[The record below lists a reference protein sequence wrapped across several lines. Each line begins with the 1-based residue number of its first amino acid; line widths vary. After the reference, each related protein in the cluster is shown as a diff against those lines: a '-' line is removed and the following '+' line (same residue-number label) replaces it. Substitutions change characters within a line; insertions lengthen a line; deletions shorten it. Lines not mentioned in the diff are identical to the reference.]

1 MLTKS
6 DIETSVYGPVNVELQ
21 RVIASLIAVA
31 DREDAENIESD
42 AVLQERLEH
51 ILSAPGKRVRPAITL
66 LTSKLWGGTP
76 TEEQVTM
83 AAAVELLHIATLVH
97 DDMVDRADLRRGRA
111 TPSNLW
117 GGRIAVLL
125 GDYLFAAAAMFVCDT
140 NNVRVIKRFA
150 ETIMELAKGELTELI
165 GEGDS
170 LSSQDAYFK
179 RIYNKTGSL
188 FTTAAESGAILANA
202 SAADE
207 ARMHDYGYSL
217 GMAYQV
223 MDDVLDFTS
232 TSEELGKPACN
243 DLRQGILTLPS
254 IMLLERSP
262 DDNPVTR
269 LLNGSPEDKEIHLEQ
284 AVNQM
289 RDTGI
294 FDECIVVADDYV
306 RRALESLH
314 DFDDSEAKSSL
325 HTLATFA
332 SNRPH

>member
-1 MLTKS
+1 MLTKG
-6 DIETSVYGPVNVELQ
+6 DIETSVYGSVEVELE
-21 RVIASLIAVA
+21 RVIASLMAVA
-31 DREDAENIESD
+31 DREDAENIDSD

-51 ILSAPGKRVRPAITL
+51 ILAAPGKRVRPAITL
-66 LTSKLWGGTP
+66 LTSKLWGANP
-76 TEEQVTM
+76 TEDQVTM

-117 GGRIAVLL
+117 GGRVAVLL
-125 GDYLFAAAAMFVCDT
+125 GDYLFAASAMFVCDT
-140 NNVRVIKRFA
+140 GNVRVIKRFA

-165 GEGDS
+165 GVGDLPFS
-170 LSSQDAYFK
+170 RDAYYK
-179 RIYNKTGSL
+179 RIYNKTASL
-188 FTTAAESGAILANA
+188 FTTAAESGAILCGA
-202 SAADE
+202 SPADE
-207 ARMHDYGYSL
+207 ARMHQYGYSL

-254 IMLLERSP
+254 IILLERSP
-262 DDNPVTR
+262 ENNPVTR
-269 LLNGSPEDKEIHLEQ
+269 LLNGSTDDREIHLEQ

-289 RDTGI
+289 RATGI
-294 FDECIVVADDYV
+294 FDECIAVADDFV
-306 RRALESLH
+306 RKATESLQG
-314 DFDDSEAKSSL
+314 FEDSEARTSL

-332 SNRPH
+332 SNRLN